1 MSIQLIADS
10 GSTKCDWVLLAG
22 KKIIPFTTAGLNP
35 YFLDKAA
42 LQKILKEELL
52 VQLKKMPDEIYFYG
66 TALGQKENRNLLKL
80 ALKAIFPKSKTDVQ
94 TDILAAARAVC
105 GNAKGLAA
113 ILGTGSSLCIYNGRK
128 IVKSSPGLG
137 FILGD
142 EGSGAYLGKKVIQHF
157 LYGTFD
163 TELMKRFEKKFKIDK
178 ATILSHVYSMPL
190 PNKYLAA
197 FAIFLAENRGHFMIE
212 NILEDSFRDFFSMHI
227 QSYPESRKYPVGF
240 VGSIAFGFKDVLENL
255 CREYGFTLGKIMQS
269 PMDGL
274 IQYHTEK

>member
-1 MSIQLIADS
+1 MSIKLIADS
-10 GSTKCDWVLLAG
+10 GSTNCAWALIAG
-22 KKIIPFTTAGLNP
+22 KKVEKFITAGLNP
-35 YFLDKAA
+35 YFLDRDA
-42 LQKILKEELL
+42 LKKILTGELSPR
-52 VQLKKMPDEIYFYG
+52 LKQKPEEIYFYG
-66 TALGQKENRNLLKL
+66 TALGQKENKNLLKSV
-80 ALKAIFPKSKTDVQ
+80 LKEVFPKANTDVQ

-105 GNAKGLAA
+105 GNSKGLAA
-113 ILGTGSSLCIYNGRK
+113 ILGTGSSLCVYNGEK

-163 TELMKRFEKKFKIDK
+163 EALMKRFEKQFKKDK
-178 ATILSHVYSMPL
+178 ATILTHVYSMPL

-227 QSYPESRKYPVGF
+227 ESYMESKKYPVGF

-255 CREYGFTLGKIMQS
+255 CSEYGFTLGKIIQS

-274 IQYHTEK
+274 IQYHTVK

>member
-1 MSIQLIADS
+1 MSIKLIADS
-10 GSTKCDWVLLAG
+10 GSTKCAWSLIAG
-22 KKIIPFTTAGLNP
+22 KKVKTFTTAGLNP

-42 LQKILKEELL
+42 LKKILSKELL
-52 VQLKKMPDEIYFYG
+52 SQLKQQPDEIYFYG
-66 TALGQKENRNLLKL
+66 TALGQKENKNLLKSV
-80 ALKAIFPKSKTDVQ
+80 LKEVFPKAKTDVQ

-105 GNAKGLAA
+105 GNSKGLAA
-113 ILGTGSSLCIYNGRK
+113 ILGTGSSLCVYNGKK

-163 TELMKRFEKKFKIDK
+163 EALMKRFEKQIKMDK
-178 ATILSHVYSMPL
+178 ANILTHVYSMPL

-212 NILEDSFRDFFSMHI
+212 NILEDSFREFFSTHI
-227 QSYPESRKYPVGF
+227 EPYPECKKYPVGF
-240 VGSIAFGFKDVLENL
+240 VGSIAFAFKDVLENL
-255 CREYGFTLGKIMQS
+255 CSEYGFILGKIMQS
-269 PMDGL
+269 PLDGL
-274 IQYHTEK
+274 IQYHTIK